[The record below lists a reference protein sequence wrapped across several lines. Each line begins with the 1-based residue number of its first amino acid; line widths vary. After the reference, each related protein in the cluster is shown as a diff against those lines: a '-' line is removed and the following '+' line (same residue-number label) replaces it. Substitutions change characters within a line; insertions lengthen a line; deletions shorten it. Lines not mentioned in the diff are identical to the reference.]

1 MLINQLEE
9 RLNAN
14 KKVVVK
20 IYSLEYTIEIDNSKY
35 VIYSNL
41 YSNRKYTYD
50 SLKELLSNYQ
60 IYNESIMSN
69 LSRVSIIERGN
80 VNEWDSSKNATR
92 NY

>member
-14 KKVVVK
+14 KKVVLK

-35 VIYSNL
+35 VIYPNL